1 MLILGQGLLQ
11 QRITIAPRGK
21 RAGSRVRGGRNNLV
35 SEQVMDE
42 SRIDRLETKIGSIAA
57 GQDRKF
63 WELQETLMQ
72 AITGPRDSTES
83 YGAVIPRVTKL
94 DFPRFNG
101 SEDPT
106 SWICRVEQFFEFQKI
121 AEEEKVPLA
130 TYHLEGEAQLWY
142 QILKEEGEVTWLTLK
157 EGLNSRY
164 GPTEFDD
171 FFGDLTMLKQVGSV
185 REYQSQ
191 FEKLLSRVGKLNQSQ
206 QVACFIGCLKE
217 GVRIDVQAMKPPTLS
232 AAVVTSRPLSSTPA
246 IRRLSPTEMKERRDK
261 GRCFNCD
268 EKFALGHRCKK
279 LFLIEGCWPEEDS
292 GDGIGD
298 IEEKEDNDEL
308 EISLHAMAGSPAPQ
322 TMQIHG
328 VINQQSLIVLIDSG
342 STHNFIEERLAEK
355 LGLTC
360 NREERFNVKV
370 ACSERISCK
379 GRCIGVQVRIQGVTL
394 DINFYLLPLEGYEV
408 VLGAQWLR
416 TLGMTEWDFSKLLM
430 RFQYGGKRISL

>member
-1 MLILGQGLLQ
+1 MSTSKRSCSIHEAEELLSLLQ

-21 RAGSRVRGGRNNLV
+21 RAGSRGRGGRNNLV

-42 SRIDRLETKIGSIAA
+42 SRIDRLETEIGSIAA
-57 GQDRKF
+57 EQDRKF
-63 WELQETLMQ
+63 QELQETLMQ
-72 AITGPRDSTES
+72 AITGPCDSTES

-142 QILKEEGEVTWLTLK
+142 QILKEEGEVAWLTLK

-164 GPTEFDD
+164 GPTKFDD
-171 FFGDLTMLKQVGSV
+171 FFGDLTRLKQVGSV

-206 QVACFIGCLKE
+206 QVACFIGGLNE
-217 GVRIDVQAMKPPTLS
+217 DVRIDVQAMKPPTLS
-232 AAVVTSRPLSSTPA
+232 ATVGLARLYEVKYHKRSSFNLEPKKTVSTNSTVTSRPLSSTPA

-261 GRCFNCD
+261 GLCFNCD
-268 EKFALGHRCKK
+268 EKFAPGHRCKK

-298 IEEKEDNDEL
+298 IEENVMSTSKR
-308 EISLHAMAGSPAPQ
+308 SCC
-322 TMQIHG
+322 IHEA
-328 VINQQSLIVLIDSG
+328 S
-342 STHNFIEERLAEK
+342 
-355 LGLTC
+355 
-360 NREERFNVKV
+360 
-370 ACSERISCK
+370 
-379 GRCIGVQVRIQGVTL
+379 
-394 DINFYLLPLEGYEV
+394 
-408 VLGAQWLR
+408 
-416 TLGMTEWDFSKLLM
+416 FS
-430 RFQYGGKRISL
+430 